1 MSVPIRLVKK
11 DACFV
16 QEKFNILRQVL
27 FIRDNGQV
35 FYYQYDLNTGK
46 TQITLPGVCSKKQIT
61 RWADRIATGE
71 EIASLRTDIAQLRMI
86 EAMEKVE
93 KYFMTRE
100 E

>member
-46 TQITLPGVCSKKQIT
+46 TQITLPGVCRRKQIT

-71 EIASLRTDIAQLRMI
+71 EIASLRADIAQLRMA

-93 KYFMTRE
+93 KYSMTLE